1 MDTTRLSSKGQVI
14 LPKSVRDA
22 RSWEV
27 GTQFAVEDVPE
38 GVLLRPLK
46 PFGVSTIEEVFGCL
60 KYTGSPKSVGQM
72 KKAIARRVRERHG
85 RGRY

>member
-1 MDTTRLSSKGQVI
+1 METTKLSSKGQVI

-22 RSWEV
+22 HHWQPGME
-27 GTQFAVEDVPE
+27 FAIEETSD

-46 PFGVSTIEEVFGCL
+46 PFKPTTLKEVIGSTGYKGAPKTIEEMEQAITTGL
-60 KYTGSPKSVGQM
+60 K
-72 KKAIARRVRERHG
+72 ERHD

>member
-1 MDTTRLSSKGQVI
+1 MATTKLSSKGQVI

-22 RSWEV
+22 RNWQS
-27 GTQFAVEDVPE
+27 GTEFLVEELPD

-46 PFGVSTIEEVFGCL
+46 PFPVAAFDEVFGCL
-60 KYTGSPKSVGQM
+60 KYSGRPKTLGEM
-72 KKAIARRVRERHG
+72 EKAIAKGVEARRG